1 MALGTLA
8 GLFFGGVYTI
18 GFGQV
23 ALRGRSVGSAL
34 ADGVAGTL
42 KNVLPI
48 GLLEVVAFVGF
59 FVFALVAMLVILLL
73 AAIGGLVHPVLA
85 MLLAAPVY
93 FGALLVLSVV
103 MFGGMYFIWRGV
115 CGEYGEASRSSP
127 DAVGLVA

>member
-48 GLLEVVAFVGF
+48 GLLAVVAFVGF
-59 FVFALVAMLVILLL
+59 FAFALVAMLAILLL
-73 AAIGGLVHPVLA
+73 ATIGGLVHPVLA
-85 MLLAAPVY
+85 VR
-93 FGALLVLSVV
+93 SEE
-103 MFGGMYFIWRGV
+103 RR
-115 CGEYGEASRSSP
+115 CGNECVSTCRSRW
-127 DAVGLVA
+127 

>member
-1 MALGTLA
+1 MRISDWISDVCSSDL
-8 GLFFGGVYTI
+8 GGVYTI

-48 GLLEVVAFVGF
+48 GLLAVVAFVGF
-59 FVFALVAMLVILLL
+59 FAFALVAMLVILLL

-85 MLLAAPVY
+85 
-93 FGALLVLSVV
+93 AL
-103 MFGGMYFIWRGV
+103 
-115 CGEYGEASRSSP
+115 RSEEHTSELQSLMRISY
-127 DAVGLVA
+127 AV

>member
-42 KNVLPI
+42 KNVLPT
-48 GLLEVVAFVGF
+48 GLLAVVAFVGF

-73 AAIGGLVHPVLA
+73 AAIAGRVPPVPA

-93 FGALLVLSVV
+93 VGPPPGLYVGMFGA
-103 MFGGMYFIWRGV
+103 MYFTSEGRRVGKGSGV
-115 CGEYGEASRSSP
+115 WCTFR
-127 DAVGLVA
+127 